1 MRTKQTREG
10 AAAKAVAP
18 PGKDVGPEGFSLI
31 SNGKLMA
38 LYADLLKCRIIE
50 ERSTSP
56 PGRGKT
62 NGTSASIRGYEAGI
76 VGVAIDLGSD
86 DAVCSPNRGVLKAFP
101 NGAPIDSLL
110 LWSGVGLES
119 NGFHSSKPGLRNGR
133 SAAKPDHIHTQATI
147 GAALAHKT
155 SKNGKVAIVFGD
167 ESASDSWREAL
178 HIATVHALP
187 MIFVLRKRGKPAGRS
202 RTSDSKQV
210 AKPDTPWFPS
220 IAVDSN
226 DVVAIYRVAN
236 EAISRARSGRGPT
249 LIECRPFRLS
259 GTFNGNGKHSHDP
272 ILTMENY
279 LRAKGLFRSET
290 KDDILKTAARE
301 LQALVKT
308 SNGRV
313 ARSSH

>member
-1 MRTKQTREG
+1 MSTKQTRHG
-10 AAAKAVAP
+10 ATAKVVTP
-18 PGKDVGPEGFSLI
+18 PGKDAGPESFSLI

-38 LYADLLKCRIIE
+38 LYANLLKCRMIE
-50 ERSTSP
+50 KHSTSL

-62 NGTSASIRGYEAGI
+62 NGTLASIRGYEAGT

-86 DAVCSPNRGVLKAFP
+86 DAVCSPDRGVLKGFP

-119 NGFHSSKPGLRNGR
+119 NGFLPSKSGLRNGR
-133 SAAKPDHIHTQATI
+133 SAAKPGHAHTQAAI

-202 RTSDSKQV
+202 RTSDSKKV

-220 IAVDSN
+220 ITVDSN
-226 DVVAIYRVAN
+226 DVVAIYRVSN

-249 LIECRPFRLS
+249 LIECQPFRLS

-272 ILTMENY
+272 ILNMENY
-279 LRAKGLFRSET
+279 LRAKGLFRPET
-290 KDDILKTAARE
+290 KDDILKAAARE
-301 LQALVKT
+301 LQTLIKT